1 MVISSIHHVRQPG
14 AILHPGT
21 LVSRLE
27 LDDSSCVR
35 HAKAFTGPLPKSKQD
50 FSLLKVNQL
59 FQSSSKTLNCIM
71 AGFSI
76 PDDDMFL
83 TIISDNVDVFLRSL
97 KDPSLPL
104 LETKACYNVHLFN
117 THVQLVYIAIS

>member
-1 MVISSIHHVRQPG
+1 MAISSIHHTRQPG

-35 HAKAFTGPLPKSKQD
+35 RAEAFTGPLPESKKD
-50 FSLLKVNQL
+50 SSLLKVNQL
-59 FQSSSKTLNCIM
+59 FQSSSKILNCIM

-76 PDDDMFL
+76 PDNEMFL
-83 TIISDNVDVFLRSL
+83 TFISDNVDVFLRSL

-104 LETKACYNVHLFN
+104 LETKVCYKCTPFQSL
-117 THVQLVYIAIS
+117 LG